1 MLRYALILHPAA
13 AGAAAVGAWWPGRV
27 LQQLFRLIRELL
39 LPQCVRV
46 LSLFQ
51 RIIPTDRANCFG
63 TGALPTLRA

>member
-13 AGAAAVGAWWPGRV
+13 AVGAWWPGPRTTTIILADTRTAV
-27 LQQLFRLIRELL
+27 TAMRT
-39 LPQCVRV
+39 V

-51 RIIPTDRANCFG
+51 RIIPTDGANCFG

>member
-46 LSLFQ
+46 
-51 RIIPTDRANCFG
+51 
-63 TGALPTLRA
+63 